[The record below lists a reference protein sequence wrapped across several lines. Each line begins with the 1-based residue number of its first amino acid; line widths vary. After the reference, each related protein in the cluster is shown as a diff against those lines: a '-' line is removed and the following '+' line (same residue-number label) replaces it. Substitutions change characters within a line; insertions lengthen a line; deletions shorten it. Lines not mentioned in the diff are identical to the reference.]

1 MDTPS
6 LQDTQNF
13 QKYLLH
19 WYTRHGRF
27 SLPWR
32 VTHDPYHV
40 LVSELMLQQTQV
52 ERVIPKYEAF
62 LKQFPTIKQV
72 AEASLAEVLQLWQGL
87 GYNRRAKYLHAAA
100 RELHF
105 KHNDTFPSSTTELQK
120 LPGIGPYTASA
131 IAAFAFN
138 KPVVVI
144 ETNIRTVFLYHFF
157 PGQSNIADLN
167 LIPLIEQS
175 IYKDDPRS
183 WYSALMDYG
192 SWLKKNIENSSRRSK
207 HHTVQS
213 RFKGSV
219 REVRGS
225 VLRILST
232 GHKDYA
238 DLLSQIDGNT
248 SFLPV
253 VLEKLL
259 QENLIS
265 LTGNKYHLPC

>member
-1 MDTPS
+1 METPS
-6 LQDTQNF
+6 LQDISGFQN
-13 QKYLLH
+13 YLLH

-62 LKQFPTIKQV
+62 LKRFPTSEPL
-72 AEASLAEVLQLWQGL
+72 ANASLAEVLQLWQGL

-105 KHNDTFPSSTTELQK
+105 KHNNSFPRSTTELQK

-138 KPVVVI
+138 QPVVVI

-157 PGQSNIADLN
+157 PGQSNIADQEL
-167 LIPLIEQS
+167 LPLIEQS

-225 VLRILST
+225 VLRVLST

-238 DLLSQIDGNT
+238 ELLSQVDGTT
-248 SFLPV
+248 SFLPA
-253 VLEKLL
+253 VLDKLLEEKL
-259 QENLIS
+259 IS
-265 LTGNKYHLPC
+265 QTGNMYHLPR